1 MDYQITLG
9 DIETGSNLIS
19 PLSSALGRLIFMAK
33 GFKRS
38 LKLFKWLSD
47 SRASEREKLRWTFPP
62 FSVRRCARWVKSEID
77 SGD

>member
-33 GFKRS
+33 GFK
-38 LKLFKWLSD
+38 LFKWLSD
-47 SRASEREKLRWTFPP
+47 SRASERARKIKMN
-62 FSVRRCARWVKSEID
+62 FSSLFGTSLCEMSQEWNW
-77 SGD
+77 